1 MASNDWRTSGQR
13 PDLTETPAPHGA
25 APEHPNA
32 EVNPETAESPP
43 QEPAPSSLMGC
54 WRDFVRAATF
64 LTHIPFQIDETEAA
78 RPLATAALGFPL
90 VGLMVGVIGAI
101 AFVIA
106 NAVGLPQ
113 LASALIAVAATALIA
128 SGLHEGGLANAV
140 DGLLSGKDRD
150 DSLRIMRESSLGK
163 FGMLAL
169 IFIIGLKVAAIEAL
183 GPTLAAASLIAAEV
197 AGRTVLP
204 AILMVIPPA
213 RTEGLS
219 FEAGRPS
226 KESVTL
232 TLLLGGALTLLMLGI
247 GAGLI
252 AIIITAVLCALMA
265 RIATMRLGGHTGD
278 VLGAIEQ
285 ITATAVLLTA
295 AAVV

>member
-1 MASNDWRTSGQR
+1 VASNDWRTSGHR
-13 PDLTETPAPHGA
+13 PELTEAPAPHGA
-25 APEHPNA
+25 APEHPHA
-32 EVNPETAESPP
+32 DSAPETPEPP
-43 QEPAPSSLMGC
+43 PPEPLPNSLTGC

-64 LTHIPFQIDETEAA
+64 LTRIPFQIEETEAA

-113 LASALIAVAATALIA
+113 LASALIAVAATALVA
-128 SGLHEGGLANAV
+128 GGLHEEGLANTV
-140 DGLLSGKDRD
+140 DGLFSGKDRD

-169 IFIIGLKVAAIEAL
+169 IFVVGLKVAAIEAL
-183 GPTLAAASLIAAEV
+183 EPSVAAAALIGSEV
-197 AGRTVLP
+197 AARTVLP
-204 AILMVIPPA
+204 AILMLIAPA

-219 FEAGRPS
+219 FQAGRPR
-226 KESVTL
+226 KESVTF
-232 TLLLGGALTLLMLGI
+232 TLLLGGALMLLMLGI
-247 GAGLI
+247 GTGLAA
-252 AIIITAVLCALMA
+252 AIVTAALCALMM
-265 RIATMRLGGHTGD
+265 RIATMRLRGHTGD
-278 VLGAIEQ
+278 VFGAIEQ

-295 AAVV
+295 AVVV

>member
-1 MASNDWRTSGQR
+1 
-13 PDLTETPAPHGA
+13 
-25 APEHPNA
+25 
-32 EVNPETAESPP
+32 
-43 QEPAPSSLMGC
+43 MGC

-113 LASALIAVAATALIA
+113 LASALIAVAAIALVTG
-128 SGLHEGGLANAV
+128 GLHEEGLANTV
-140 DGLLSGKDRD
+140 DGFSSGKGRD
-150 DSLRIMRESSLGK
+150 DSLRIMREAALGK

-169 IFIIGLKVAAIEAL
+169 IFAVGLKIAAIEAL
-183 GPTLAAASLIAAEV
+183 GPAMAAASLIASEV
-197 AGRTVLP
+197 AGRTVIP
-204 AILMVIPPA
+204 AILMLIPPA

-219 FEAGRPS
+219 FEAGRPR
-226 KESVTL
+226 KESVAL
-232 TLLLGGALTLLMLGI
+232 SLLLGGALMLLMLGI
-247 GAGLI
+247 GAGLV

-265 RIATMRLGGHTGD
+265 RIATTRLGGHTGD

-285 ITATAVLLTA
+285 ITVTAVLLTA

>member
-1 MASNDWRTSGQR
+1 MASNDWRTSGHQ
-13 PDLTETPAPHGA
+13 PELTEAPAPHGA
-25 APEHPNA
+25 APEHPNSNA
-32 EVNPETAESPP
+32 DGETAGSPQPESPP
-43 QEPAPSSLMGC
+43 SGLTGC

-64 LTHIPFQIDETEAA
+64 LTRIPFQIDEAEAA

-113 LASALIAVAATALIA
+113 LASALIAVAATALVA
-128 SGLHEGGLANAV
+128 GGLHEEGLANTM

-150 DSLRIMRESSLGK
+150 NSLHIMRESALGK
-163 FGMLAL
+163 FGMLSL
-169 IFIIGLKVAAIEAL
+169 IFVVGLKVAAIEAL
-183 GPTLAAASLIAAEV
+183 EPGMAAASLVAAEV

-204 AILMVIPPA
+204 VVLMLIPPA
-213 RTEGLS
+213 RAEGLS
-219 FEAGRPS
+219 FQAGRPR
-226 KESVTL
+226 KENATL
-232 TLLLGGALTLLMLGI
+232 TLLLGSALVMLMLGI
-247 GAGLI
+247 GSGLVTVVII
-252 AIIITAVLCALMA
+252 AALCALMT
-265 RIATMRLGGHTGD
+265 RVATLRLGGHTGD
-278 VLGAIEQ
+278 ALGAIEQ

>member
-1 MASNDWRTSGQR
+1 
-13 PDLTETPAPHGA
+13 
-25 APEHPNA
+25 
-32 EVNPETAESPP
+32 
-43 QEPAPSSLMGC
+43 MGC

-64 LTHIPFQIDETEAA
+64 LTRIPFQIDEIEAA

-101 AFVIA
+101 AFMIA

-113 LASALIAVAATALIA
+113 LASALIAVAATALVA
-128 SGLHEGGLANAV
+128 GGLHEEGLANTV
-140 DGLLSGKDRD
+140 DGLSGGKNRD
-150 DSLRIMRESSLGK
+150 DSLHIMREAPLGK

-169 IFIIGLKVAAIEAL
+169 IFVVGLKVAAIEAL
-183 GPTLAAASLIAAEV
+183 GSGLAAASLIAAEV

-204 AILMVIPPA
+204 VILMLIPPA

-219 FEAGRPS
+219 FEAGRPR
-226 KESVTL
+226 KENVTL
-232 TLLLGGALTLLMLGI
+232 SLLLGGALTLLMLGI
-247 GAGLI
+247 GAGFV
-252 AIIITAVLCALMA
+252 AIIITAALCALMV
-265 RIATMRLGGHTGD
+265 RIATMRLGGYTGD

-285 ITATAVLLTA
+285 LTATVVLLTA

>member
-1 MASNDWRTSGQR
+1 MASNDWRTSGHR
-13 PDLTETPAPHGA
+13 PELTEAPAPHGA
-25 APEHPNA
+25 APEHPHV
-32 EVNPETAESPP
+32 EDVPETPEPP
-43 QEPAPSSLMGC
+43 IPEPLPNSLTGC

-64 LTHIPFQIDETEAA
+64 LTRIPFHIDETEAA

-106 NAVGLPQ
+106 NAIGLPQ
-113 LASALIAVAATALIA
+113 LASALIAVAATALVA
-128 SGLHEGGLANAV
+128 GGLHEEGLANAV
-140 DGLLSGKDRD
+140 DGLFSRKDRD
-150 DSLRIMRESSLGK
+150 DSLRVMREASLGK

-169 IFIIGLKVAAIEAL
+169 IFVVGLKVAAIEAL
-183 GPTLAAASLIAAEV
+183 EPGIAAAALIGSEV
-197 AGRTVLP
+197 TARTVLP
-204 AILMVIPPA
+204 AVLMLAVPA

-219 FEAGRPS
+219 FQAGRPR
-226 KESVTL
+226 KESVIF

-247 GAGLI
+247 GTGLV
-252 AIIITAVLCALMA
+252 AVVVTAVLCVLMA
-265 RIATMRLGGHTGD
+265 RITTMRLGGHTGD
-278 VLGAIEQ
+278 VLGAMEQ